1 MVTKP
6 PAQVAEVDAQAL
18 QTVGLNLEI
27 SPVERAV
34 AVVVVDLAGAVPG
47 ALVG

>member
-18 QTVGLNLEI
+18 QMDGVDLEI
-27 SPVERAV
+27 LQSS
-34 AVVVVDLAGAVPG
+34 VPSQ
-47 ALVG
+47 L